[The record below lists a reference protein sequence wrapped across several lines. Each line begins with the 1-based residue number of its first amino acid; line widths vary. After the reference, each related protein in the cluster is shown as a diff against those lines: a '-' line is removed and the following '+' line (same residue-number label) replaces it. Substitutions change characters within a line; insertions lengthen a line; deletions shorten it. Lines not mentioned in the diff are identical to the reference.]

1 MIRKIDSNKFSLTIL
16 KVTTFSRIRQID
28 NKTQVDYQFSVGDKF
43 KKHENSSEL
52 GYIVSLHVDVKVPK
66 PLPEVKPSEGS
77 SGGFD
82 VTIKDWGKPEDIDM
96 EL

>member
-1 MIRKIDSNKFSLTIL
+1 MRLPC
-16 KVTTFSRIRQID
+16 
-28 NKTQVDYQFSVGDKF
+28 
-43 KKHENSSEL
+43 SSEL
-52 GYIVSLHVDVKVPK
+52 GYSVSLHVDVKVPK

-82 VTIKDWGKPEDIDM
+82 VTVKDWGKPEDIDM